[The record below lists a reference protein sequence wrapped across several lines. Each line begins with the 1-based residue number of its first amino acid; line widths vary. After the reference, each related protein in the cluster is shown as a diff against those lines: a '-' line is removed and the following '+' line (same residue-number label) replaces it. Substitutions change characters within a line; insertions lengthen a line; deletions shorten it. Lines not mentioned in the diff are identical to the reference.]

1 MIRRSNSLPAL
12 DGFLVS
18 HPPGWIFNER
28 FRPKR
33 GTIQSF
39 PDWEM
44 RATMPHWEAHV
55 MIPSPPLQPN
65 TEVFKYMPGKHVEAF
80 QRAAGYFKV
89 WILVRRGNA
98 KSLKWIGQFGY
109 IPKMLDCK
117 AKTADQDVAGREC
130 AGLVAS
136 PELLPDAFGPDKRV
150 KAKEE
155 WDKFVE
161 KLYYFDPQDPQKN
174 LAADTVGKHYTVQL
188 DTGHKHYGCVMYKPV
203 FRAQADYIH
212 ADYDL
217 YAIVP
222 AANPSA
228 NIFVREKHFG
238 DVKHSR
244 SQKLYDVQYF
254 LKAAGILKDAECP
267 NVPMIRHGEQ
277 ETFKTDICDDLDV
290 FWPDGKSTS
299 ELKKGKE
306 IEDFY
311 TNVLEGRKQ
320 VNDNT
325 VPLPVQGK
333 WVRT

>member
-1 MIRRSNSLPAL
+1 
-12 DGFLVS
+12 
-18 HPPGWIFNER
+18 
-28 FRPKR
+28 
-33 GTIQSF
+33 
-39 PDWEM
+39 
-44 RATMPHWEAHV
+44 MPHWEEHV

-65 TEVFKYMPGKHVEAF
+65 TEVFKYMPPKHVEGF
-80 QRAAGYFKV
+80 QRTAGHFKV
-89 WILVRRGNA
+89 WILVRRGNP

-117 AKTADQDVAGREC
+117 AKTADQEVPGREC

-136 PELLPDAFGPDKRV
+136 PELLPDAFGPNKRP
-150 KAKEE
+150 KAVEE
-155 WDKFVE
+155 WNKFVPQ
-161 KLYYFDPQDPQKN
+161 LYFFDPQDQQKN
-174 LAADTVGKHYTVQL
+174 LAADKVGKHYTVQL
-188 DTGHKHYGCVMYKPV
+188 DTRHKHYGCVMYKPV

-228 NIFVREKHFG
+228 NVFVREEGFG
-238 DVKHSR
+238 GVQHSR
-244 SQKLYDVQYF
+244 GQKLYDVQYF
-254 LKAAGILKDAECP
+254 LKAAGMLKDAECP
-267 NVPMIRHGEQ
+267 NVPMVRHGEQ

-311 TNVLEGRKQ
+311 MNVLEGRTQ
-320 VNDNT
+320 VNAST
-325 VPLPVQGK
+325 VPQPVQGK
-333 WVRT
+333 WVRA

>member
-1 MIRRSNSLPAL
+1 
-12 DGFLVS
+12 
-18 HPPGWIFNER
+18 
-28 FRPKR
+28 
-33 GTIQSF
+33 
-39 PDWEM
+39 
-44 RATMPHWEAHV
+44 MPHWEALV
-55 MIPSPPLQPN
+55 MIPSPPLQQN
-65 TEVFKYMPGKHVEAF
+65 TEVFKYMPNKHVEAF

-89 WILVRRGNA
+89 WILVRRGNE
-98 KSLKWIGQFGY
+98 KSRKWIGQFGY
-109 IPKMLDCK
+109 IPKLLDCK
-117 AKTADQDVAGREC
+117 AKTTDREVPGREC

-136 PELLPDAFGPDKRV
+136 PELLRGAFSSNKWS

-155 WDKFVE
+155 WDKFVPH
-161 KLYYFDPQDPQKN
+161 LYFFDPQNPKGN
-174 LAADTVGKHYTVQL
+174 LAADKAGKHYTIQL

-203 FRAQADYIH
+203 FRAQAEYIH

-228 NIFVREKHFG
+228 NVFVSEESLG
-238 DVKHSR
+238 GVKHSR

-254 LKAAGILKDAECP
+254 LKAAGTLKDSESP
-267 NVPMIRHGEQ
+267 NVPMVRHGEQ

-290 FWPDGKSTS
+290 FWPDGKTVS

-311 TNVLEGRKQ
+311 KDVLEGRKQ
-320 VNDNT
+320 VNANT
-325 VPLPVQGK
+325 VPQPVQGK